1 MTEALLKAI
10 DTGDLP
16 ALGPEQ
22 RASAKSIAALG
33 QAVDALG
40 LCSSTAN
47 LARSAALLWH
57 DHLDASHD
65 ISQDLPSAD
74 GSFLHGIMHRREPDY
89 PNAKYWFHRAGDHP
103 CYPG

>member
-22 RASAKSIAALG
+22 RASAKPIAALG

-40 LCSSTAN
+40 LGSSTSN
-47 LARSAALLWH
+47 LLSLIH
-57 DHLDASHD
+57 
-65 ISQDLPSAD
+65 I
-74 GSFLHGIMHRREPDY
+74 
-89 PNAKYWFHRAGDHP
+89 
-103 CYPG
+103 